1 MTSTTN
7 SSTDWSSAKTGH
19 GDRKQ
24 DTRESVGTDASV
36 CWTGRP
42 DRSPL
47 HSLKCFVDAVRR
59 FYQFVKMS
67 NESPEKG
74 LPCTKIRVGDHGA
87 PSRAICV
94 LHTDGVF
101 VGFLSFC
108 FLFLPIHSL
117 PSVFSHGRT
126 QFHILKIVPLW
137 SLKSGNRW
145 LFSYGRTTTTVR
157 TRRYDGSR
165 SSVRS
170 SSPVLSTVERRA
182 ADAFFAL

>member
-1 MTSTTN
+1 MNVGATGLVARSN
-7 SSTDWSSAKTGH
+7 SSSIVNRWAVP
-19 GDRKQ
+19 
-24 DTRESVGTDASV
+24 DTSVH
-36 CWTGRP
+36 WTGRP

-74 LPCTKIRVGDHGA
+74 LRCTKIRVGEQGA
-87 PSRAICV
+87 PFRAICV
-94 LHTDGVF
+94 LYRVRIF

-108 FLFLPIHSL
+108 IIFRSVRSL
-117 PSVFSHGRT
+117 SSVFSYGRT
-126 QFHILKIVPLW
+126 QFHTFRVVPLW
-137 SLKSGNRW
+137 SLKNGDRC

-157 TRRYDGSR
+157 TRPYDGSR

-170 SSPVLSTVERRA
+170 QSQVLSTVEMGA
-182 ADAFFAL
+182 EDGFFALERV

>member
-1 MTSTTN
+1 MGGGVPDTSV
-7 SSTDWSSAKTGH
+7 H
-19 GDRKQ
+19 
-24 DTRESVGTDASV
+24 
-36 CWTGRP
+36 WTGRP

-47 HSLKCFVDAVRR
+47 HFEKCFVDGIWRLC
-59 FYQFVKMS
+59 QFVNLS

-94 LHTDGVF
+94 LHTDGIL

-108 FLFLPIHSL
+108 FLFLPIHFL

-126 QFHILKIVPLW
+126 QFHTHGIVPLW
-137 SLKSGNRW
+137 SLKSGNRC

-157 TRRYDGSR
+157 TRRYGGADA
-165 SSVRS
+165 SVRS
-170 SSPVLSTVERRA
+170 QPPVLSTVERRA
-182 ADAFFAL
+182 ADVFFALESV